1 MESIDKISVMLEELF
16 KIAPYSLDQAK
27 KEEII
32 TPILKELTS
41 LHYHNC
47 KEFQKIVDPVFNLN
61 DDRDFYQQNNGEAS
75 VGEFANIKSLS
86 DVPFIPVRLFKL
98 FELLSVPKED
108 VCKILTSSGTS
119 SQVKS
124 KIFLDKVNLLN
135 QTKTLNHIIASFLGS
150 SRLPMVIFD
159 TSMIRKDRTMFS
171 ARGGGVIGFS
181 LFGRKPIYALDEN
194 MELDIEA
201 LEAFFREHQDER
213 VLFFGYTFM
222 IWQYIVKVLEE
233 KNIKFNFKNAVL
245 FHTGGW
251 KKLQSEAVEPK
262 AFIERV
268 KNVLGNV
275 EVVLLYELILLLVVA
290 GITVVLFVSVLV
302 VVFSGATL
310 FSVGSVAVLLASS
323 LFPDGIMILV
333 ANISLAK
340 LQTTSTI
347 IIITNNFF
355 ESFFII
361 LILLRFQYNN
371 IIYIFNFT
379 ILFLYSQ
386 HIFLTFLLHLHY

>member
-1 MESIDKISVMLEELF
+1 MENNRNLSKIEVIQSKLEGLF
-16 KIAPYSLDQAK
+16 KLAPYCLEQVK

-32 TPILKELTS
+32 TPILKELTN

-47 KEFQKIVDPVFNLN
+47 KEYQKIVDTVFNLN
-61 DDRDFYQQNNGEAS
+61 DGCDFNQQNNGEAS

-98 FELLSVPKED
+98 FELLSVPKEE

-275 EVVLLYELILLLVVA
+275 EVYNQYGMAEQLGSVYIECECGHMHPSNFSDVIIRRSKDFSVA
-290 GITVVLFVSVLV
+290 NVGEKGLMQLVSVIQTSYPGHSILTEDQGV
-302 VVFSGATL
+302 ILGVDNCPCGRKGKFFKILGRIKNAELRGCSDTFS
-310 FSVGSVAVLLASS
+310 
-323 LFPDGIMILV
+323 
-333 ANISLAK
+333 K
-340 LQTTSTI
+340 
-347 IIITNNFF
+347 
-355 ESFFII
+355 
-361 LILLRFQYNN
+361 
-371 IIYIFNFT
+371 
-379 ILFLYSQ
+379 
-386 HIFLTFLLHLHY
+386 

>member
-47 KEFQKIVDPVFNLN
+47 KEFQKIVDTVFNLN

-124 KIFLDKVNLLN
+124 KIFLDKLNLLN
-135 QTKTLNHIIASFLGS
+135 QTKTLNHIITSFLGS

-181 LFGRKPIYALDEN
+181 LFGRKPIYALDDN
-194 MELDIEA
+194 MELDIDS
-201 LEAFFREHQDER
+201 LETFFKEHQDER
-213 VLFFGYTFM
+213 VIFFGYTFM

-233 KNIKFNFKNAVL
+233 KKTKFNFKNAVL

-275 EVVLLYELILLLVVA
+275 EVYNQYGMAEQLGSVYIECEYGHMHPSNFSDVIIRRAKDFRVA
-290 GITVVLFVSVLV
+290 DVGEKGLMQLVSVIQTSYPGHSILTEDQGMV
-302 VVFSGATL
+302 LGIDNCPCGRKGKFFKILGRIKNAELRGCSDTFS
-310 FSVGSVAVLLASS
+310 
-323 LFPDGIMILV
+323 
-333 ANISLAK
+333 K
-340 LQTTSTI
+340 
-347 IIITNNFF
+347 
-355 ESFFII
+355 
-361 LILLRFQYNN
+361 
-371 IIYIFNFT
+371 
-379 ILFLYSQ
+379 
-386 HIFLTFLLHLHY
+386 

>member
-47 KEFQKIVDPVFNLN
+47 KEFQKIVDTVFNLN

-98 FELLSVPKED
+98 FELLSVPKDD

-124 KIFLDKVNLLN
+124 KIFLDKLNLLN
-135 QTKTLNHIIASFLGS
+135 QTKTLNHIITSFLGS

-181 LFGRKPIYALDEN
+181 LFGRKPIYALDDN
-194 MELDIEA
+194 MELDIDS
-201 LEAFFREHQDER
+201 LETFFKEHQDER
-213 VLFFGYTFM
+213 VIFFGYTFM

-233 KNIKFNFKNAVL
+233 KKTKFNFKNAVL

-262 AFIERV
+262 EFIERV
-268 KNVLGNV
+268 KNVLGHV
-275 EVVLLYELILLLVVA
+275 EVFNQYGMAEQLGSVYIECEYGHMHPSNFSDVIIRRAKDFSVA
-290 GITVVLFVSVLV
+290 DIGEKGLMHLVSVIQTSYPGHSILTEDQGV
-302 VVFSGATL
+302 ILGVDNCPCGRKGKFFKILGRIKNAELRGCSDTFS
-310 FSVGSVAVLLASS
+310 
-323 LFPDGIMILV
+323 
-333 ANISLAK
+333 K
-340 LQTTSTI
+340 
-347 IIITNNFF
+347 
-355 ESFFII
+355 
-361 LILLRFQYNN
+361 
-371 IIYIFNFT
+371 
-379 ILFLYSQ
+379 
-386 HIFLTFLLHLHY
+386 

>member
-47 KEFQKIVDPVFNLN
+47 KEFQKIVDTVFNLN

-124 KIFLDKVNLLN
+124 KIFLDKLNLLN
-135 QTKTLNHIIASFLGS
+135 QTKTLNHIITSFLGS

-181 LFGRKPIYALDEN
+181 LFGRKPIYALDDN
-194 MELDIEA
+194 MELDIDS
-201 LEAFFREHQDER
+201 LETFFKEHQDER
-213 VLFFGYTFM
+213 VIFFGYTFM

-233 KNIKFNFKNAVL
+233 KKTKFNFKNAVL

-275 EVVLLYELILLLVVA
+275 EVYNQYGMAEQLGSVYIECEYGHMHPSNFSDVIIRRAKDFRVA
-290 GITVVLFVSVLV
+290 DVGEKGLMQLVSVIQTSYPGHSILTEDQGV
-302 VVFSGATL
+302 ILGVDNGPCGRKGKFFKILGRIKNAELRGCSDTFS
-310 FSVGSVAVLLASS
+310 
-323 LFPDGIMILV
+323 
-333 ANISLAK
+333 K
-340 LQTTSTI
+340 
-347 IIITNNFF
+347 
-355 ESFFII
+355 
-361 LILLRFQYNN
+361 
-371 IIYIFNFT
+371 
-379 ILFLYSQ
+379 
-386 HIFLTFLLHLHY
+386 

>member
-47 KEFQKIVDPVFNLN
+47 KEFQKIVDTVFNLN

-124 KIFLDKVNLLN
+124 KIFLDKLNLLN
-135 QTKTLNHIIASFLGS
+135 QTKTLNHIITSFLGS

-181 LFGRKPIYALDEN
+181 LFGRKPIYALDDN
-194 MELDIEA
+194 MELDIDS
-201 LEAFFREHQDER
+201 LETFFKEHQDER
-213 VLFFGYTFM
+213 VIFFGYTFM

-233 KNIKFNFKNAVL
+233 KKTKFNFKNAVL

-275 EVVLLYELILLLVVA
+275 EVYNQYGMAEQLGSVYIECEYGHMHPSNFSDVIIRRAKDFRVA
-290 GITVVLFVSVLV
+290 DVGEKGLMQLVSVIQTSYPGHSILTEDQGV
-302 VVFSGATL
+302 ILGVDNCPCGRKGKFFKILGRIKNAELRGCSDTFS
-310 FSVGSVAVLLASS
+310 
-323 LFPDGIMILV
+323 
-333 ANISLAK
+333 K
-340 LQTTSTI
+340 
-347 IIITNNFF
+347 
-355 ESFFII
+355 
-361 LILLRFQYNN
+361 
-371 IIYIFNFT
+371 
-379 ILFLYSQ
+379 
-386 HIFLTFLLHLHY
+386 

>member
-47 KEFQKIVDPVFNLN
+47 KEFQKIVDTVFNLN

-124 KIFLDKVNLLN
+124 KIFLDKVNLNN
-135 QTKTLNHIIASFLGS
+135 QTKTLNHIITSYLTT

-159 TSMIRKDRTMFS
+159 TSMIKKDRTMFS

-201 LEAFFREHQDER
+201 LETFFKEHQDER

-233 KNIKFNFKNAVL
+233 KNLKFNFKNAVL

-262 AFIERV
+262 GFIERV
-268 KNVLGNV
+268 KNVLGHV
-275 EVVLLYELILLLVVA
+275 EVFNQYGMAEQLGSVYIECEYGYMHPSNFSDVIIRRAKDFSVA
-290 GITVVLFVSVLV
+290 DIGEKGLMQLVSVIQTSYPGHSILTEDQGV
-302 VVFSGATL
+302 ILGVDNCPCGRMGKFFKIFGRIKNAELRGCSDTFSN
-310 FSVGSVAVLLASS
+310 S
-323 LFPDGIMILV
+323 
-333 ANISLAK
+333 K
-340 LQTTSTI
+340 
-347 IIITNNFF
+347 
-355 ESFFII
+355 
-361 LILLRFQYNN
+361 
-371 IIYIFNFT
+371 
-379 ILFLYSQ
+379 
-386 HIFLTFLLHLHY
+386 

>member
-1 MESIDKISVMLEELF
+1 MENNRNLSKIEVIQSKLEGLF
-16 KIAPYSLDQAK
+16 KLAPYCLEQVK

-32 TPILKELTS
+32 TPILKELTN
-41 LHYHNC
+41 LHYHNF
-47 KEFQKIVDPVFNLN
+47 KEYQKIVDTVFNLN
-61 DDRDFYQQNNGEAS
+61 DGCDFNQQNNGEAS

-98 FELLSVPKED
+98 FELLSVPKEE

-213 VLFFGYTFM
+213 VLF
-222 IWQYIVKVLEE
+222 
-233 KNIKFNFKNAVL
+233 
-245 FHTGGW
+245 
-251 KKLQSEAVEPK
+251 
-262 AFIERV
+262 
-268 KNVLGNV
+268 
-275 EVVLLYELILLLVVA
+275 
-290 GITVVLFVSVLV
+290 
-302 VVFSGATL
+302 
-310 FSVGSVAVLLASS
+310 
-323 LFPDGIMILV
+323 
-333 ANISLAK
+333 
-340 LQTTSTI
+340 
-347 IIITNNFF
+347 
-355 ESFFII
+355 
-361 LILLRFQYNN
+361 
-371 IIYIFNFT
+371 
-379 ILFLYSQ
+379 
-386 HIFLTFLLHLHY
+386 LTFLPA